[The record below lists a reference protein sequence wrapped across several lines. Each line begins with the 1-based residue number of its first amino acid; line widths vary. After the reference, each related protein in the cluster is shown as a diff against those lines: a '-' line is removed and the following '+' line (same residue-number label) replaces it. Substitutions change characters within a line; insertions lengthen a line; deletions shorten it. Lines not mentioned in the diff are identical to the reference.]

1 MTKTTLLI
9 LLSSLLLSSCSDKQ
23 KDLPTQADIIERVQL
38 TKADFSELKNWNK
51 DNLSEI
57 KKGFTDSCEK
67 ILSEKKEFLGN
78 AAIKIPTQAYQE
90 ICLKFIDERIT
101 NTQQIKDFMEA
112 NFTPYLISDNGNE
125 IGKFTS
131 YYESALNGSYQKD
144 NKYKYP
150 IYGKPKDLIEINTKD
165 FDDTQPNK
173 RYVGRI
179 VNQKL
184 VPYYTREEI
193 SQNEINAPVILWG
206 DSLIDINIMQIQGS
220 AVATLPD
227 GNKIRI
233 GYAENNGHPFC
244 GLGSILLAKGW
255 LKQGESSMIHI
266 KDWLKN
272 NPDKADE
279 IYNENKRYIFHRI
292 IKGEGPIGAQG
303 VALQAGRSLAV
314 DRSIIPL
321 GSLLWLETST
331 PNNKQL
337 EKLVIAQDIGSAI
350 KGIVRG
356 DYFWGSGS
364 DEILKLAGSMNQEG
378 RYFILI
384 PNTGTKETND
394 I

>member
-23 KDLPTQADIIERVQL
+23 KGLPTQADIIERVQL

-384 PNTGTKETND
+384 PNTRTKETND

>member
-1 MTKTTLLI
+1 MTVEKAKVRVKCDASGCNNLCDYVIVNKKFVFDGSVYLCEDCMK
-9 LLSSLLLSSCSDKQ
+9 SL
-23 KDLPTQADIIERVQL
+23 
-38 TKADFSELKNWNK
+38 
-51 DNLSEI
+51 
-57 KKGFTDSCEK
+57 
-67 ILSEKKEFLGN
+67 
-78 AAIKIPTQAYQE
+78 Y
-90 ICLKFIDERIT
+90 
-101 NTQQIKDFMEA
+101 
-112 NFTPYLISDNGNE
+112 NE

>member
-23 KDLPTQADIIERVQL
+23 KGLPTQADIIERVQL

-272 NPDKADE
+272 NPDKADK

>member
-23 KDLPTQADIIERVQL
+23 KGLPTQADIIERVQL

>member
-23 KDLPTQADIIERVQL
+23 KGLPTQADIIERVQL

-255 LKQGESSMIHI
+255 LKQGESSMFHI

>member
-23 KDLPTQADIIERVQL
+23 KGLPTQADIIERVQL

-173 RYVGRI
+173 RYVGRV

-255 LKQGESSMIHI
+255 IKQGESSMIHI

>member
-23 KDLPTQADIIERVQL
+23 KGLPTQADIIERVQL

-173 RYVGRI
+173 RYVGRV

>member
-23 KDLPTQADIIERVQL
+23 KGLPTQADIIERVQL

-384 PNTGTKETND
+384 PDTGTKETND

>member
-23 KDLPTQADIIERVQL
+23 KGLPTQADIIERVQL

-255 LKQGESSMIHI
+255 LKQDESSMIHI